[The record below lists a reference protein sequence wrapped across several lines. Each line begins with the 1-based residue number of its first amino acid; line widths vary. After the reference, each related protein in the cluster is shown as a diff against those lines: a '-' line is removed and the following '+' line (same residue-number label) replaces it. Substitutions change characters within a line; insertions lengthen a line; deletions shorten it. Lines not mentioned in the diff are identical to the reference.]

1 MNTLPENDHTKM
13 QAARL
18 LIEEKRYET
27 ARELLKGLTNCQA
40 TDWMLKLDSMTPKR
54 RVNRWSW
61 AWALVVIL
69 VLVCGILGTT
79 LVIRERDTN
88 TRIWQAQ
95 KFDSVLAERYIAKE
109 TTTTEHHLVNNGR
122 GIPSPQTLH

>member
-27 ARELLKGLTNCQA
+27 ARELLKGLTNRQA

-69 VLVCGILGTT
+69 VLVCG
-79 LVIRERDTN
+79 
-88 TRIWQAQ
+88 
-95 KFDSVLAERYIAKE
+95 F
-109 TTTTEHHLVNNGR
+109 
-122 GIPSPQTLH
+122 